1 MNPRDIRISAVRW
14 HALPVTL
21 RLPLKFGHETVTS
34 VVCARV
40 CVTVEKADGS
50 RAEGWGE
57 TPLSVQWVWPS
68 PVPYDVRS
76 KALHDFCDTLTE
88 AYAAFGTRGHPMEI
102 GHDFLEEAL
111 PGILNKFNAGLPEG
125 VAIPTLAALVCCSPF
140 DLALHDAYGVAHG
153 VPTYST

>member
-50 RAEGWGE
+50 FVEGWGE
-57 TPLSVQWVWPS
+57 TPLSVQWVWPGAGS
-68 PVPYDVRS
+68 YEER
-76 KALHDFCDTLTE
+76 H
-88 AYAAFGTRGHPMEI
+88 
-102 GHDFLEEAL
+102 EAL
-111 PGILNKFNAGLPEG
+111 KLFCLKAARAWARGFRAAAGPR
-125 VAIPTLAALVCCSPF
+125 A
-140 DLALHDAYGVAHG
+140 
-153 VPTYST
+153 